1 MHEPDWRIFVFDILR
16 AIANIEA
23 FAQGYDATALA
34 ADTMRLHA
42 VVFDL
47 SIVGEALKRLDAV
60 RPDLTAGLPV
70 QQAWSMRNRLIH
82 GYAQID
88 PSLVFGVI
96 RDDLPA
102 LKKALEPLDG

>member
-1 MHEPDWRIFVFDILR
+1 MPFTKLHLSQPILR

-60 RPDLTAGLPV
+60 RPDLTAGLP
-70 QQAWSMRNRLIH
+70 ASRH
-82 GYAQID
+82 GPCAT
-88 PSLVFGVI
+88 G
-96 RDDLPA
+96 
-102 LKKALEPLDG
+102 